1 MQLNKE
7 EVINIETSE
16 RSCECCNGK
25 TIKPAYSS
33 SAKMVG
39 AKKIWKFPV
48 NIAICKTCG
57 FCFSSPA
64 PNKKILK
71 KYYADGLV
79 GYKNISLPYSI
90 DIRVN
95 TIKKYKAKKG
105 IFVEIGGDNPEEFHR
120 KCSKL
125 FSKCIVVDISDDAK
139 AEIKNINS
147 LPSNF
152 ADVIA
157 HYDVL
162 EHVLEVKTFLL
173 NCHRVLKDK
182 GFMICEVPDLKK
194 YPGSLLL
201 QEFEHVNHFSA
212 HSLSSIAEQVGLS
225 LVDINHNCSRPF
237 GITAIFKKIKKVSK
251 VHQNGKYEYVDAL
264 ACIKGGII
272 QIENNKKL
280 IKKVRKNIAN
290 LAIRNKKI
298 ILWGVTDL
306 LRSLIDEIKLSEN
319 IIIVDSDPRRKNHL
333 KLEGILVKEPK
344 DCILEIS
351 ELSLLVICAPRYS
364 KEIISW
370 IEDRTEKPLDNKS
383 ISIIGASIS
392 GETLR

>member
-33 SAKMVG
+33 SSKTVR
-39 AKKIWKFPV
+39 AKKIWMSPV

-64 PNKKILK
+64 PNKELLK

-90 DIRVN
+90 DIRIN
-95 TIKKYKAKKG
+95 TIKKYKSNKG
-105 IFVEIGGDNPEEFHR
+105 IFVEIGGDNPDEFHS

-125 FSKCIVVDISDDAK
+125 FSKCIVVDISDDAH
-139 AEIKNINS
+139 AEIKSIKN

-162 EHVLEVKTFLL
+162 EHVLEVKNFLL
-173 NCHRVLKDK
+173 DCHRALKDS

-194 YPGSLLL
+194 YPRNLLL
-201 QEFEHVNHFSA
+201 QEFEHINHFSA
-212 HSLSSIAEQVGLS
+212 HSLASIAEQVGFS
-225 LVDINHNCSRPF
+225 LIDIDHNASRPF
-237 GITAIFKKIKKVSK
+237 GITAIFKKIKNSSK
-251 VHQNGKYEYVDAL
+251 GHQNGKYDYVDAL
-264 ACIKGGII
+264 ACIKGGIK

-280 IKKVRKNIAN
+280 INKIRKNITT
-290 LAIRNKKI
+290 LASKNKKI
-298 ILWGVTDL
+298 IIWGVTDL
-306 LRSLIDEIKLSEN
+306 LRSLIDQLKLSEN
-319 IIIVDSDPRRKNHL
+319 IIVVDSDPRRRNHL
-333 KLEGILVKEPK
+333 KSEGILVKEPK
-344 DCILEIS
+344 NCITEIS

-364 KEIISW
+364 REIISW
-370 IEDRTEKPLDNKS
+370 IENKTQKS
-383 ISIIGASIS
+383 LNKKLIAIIGASIS
-392 GETLR
+392 GEALR

>member
-1 MQLNKE
+1 MQLNKQE
-7 EVINIETSE
+7 IINIETSE
-16 RSCECCNGK
+16 RSCESCNGK
-25 TIKPAYSS
+25 TLKPAYSS
-33 SAKMVG
+33 SSKMAG

-64 PNKKILK
+64 PNKELLK

-79 GYKNISLPYSI
+79 GYKDISLPYSI
-90 DIRVN
+90 DIRIN
-95 TIKKYKAKKG
+95 TIKKYKSNKG
-105 IFVEIGGDNPEEFHR
+105 IFVEIGGDNPDEFHS

-125 FSKCIVVDISDDAK
+125 FSKCIVVDISDDAN
-139 AEIKNINS
+139 AEIKSIKS

-162 EHVLEVKTFLL
+162 EHVLEVKNFLL
-173 NCHRVLKDK
+173 DCHRALKDR

-194 YPGSLLL
+194 YPRNLLL

-212 HSLSSIAEQVGLS
+212 HSLASIAEQVGFS
-225 LVDINHNCSRPF
+225 LVDIEHNCSRPF
-237 GITAIFKKIKKVSK
+237 GITAIFKKIKNSSK
-251 VHQNGKYEYVDAL
+251 GYQNGKYEYVDAL
-264 ACIKGGII
+264 ACIKGGIN

-280 IKKVRKNIAN
+280 INKVRKNITT
-290 LAIRNKKI
+290 LASKNKKI

-306 LRSLIDEIKLSEN
+306 LRSLIDEFKLSEN
-319 IIIVDSDPRRKNHL
+319 IIVVDSDPRRRNHL

-344 DCILEIS
+344 NCISEIS

-364 KEIISW
+364 REIISW
-370 IEDRTEKPLDNKS
+370 IENRTQKSLNKKL
-383 ISIIGASIS
+383 IAIIGASIS
-392 GETLR
+392 GEALR

>member
-33 SAKMVG
+33 SSKMVG
-39 AKKIWKFPV
+39 AKKIWMFPV

-64 PNKKILK
+64 PNKELLK

-90 DIRVN
+90 DIRIN
-95 TIKKYKAKKG
+95 TIKKYKSNKG
-105 IFVEIGGDNPEEFHR
+105 IFVEIGGDNPDEFHS

-125 FSKCIVVDISDDAK
+125 FSKCIVVDISDDAN
-139 AEIKNINS
+139 AEIKSIKS

-162 EHVLEVKTFLL
+162 EHVLEVKNFLL
-173 NCHRVLKDK
+173 DCHRALKDS

-194 YPGSLLL
+194 YPRNLLL

-212 HSLSSIAEQVGLS
+212 HSLAAIAEQVGFS
-225 LVDINHNCSRPF
+225 LVDIDHNCSRPF
-237 GITAIFKKIKKVSK
+237 GITVIFKKIKNYSK
-251 VHQNGKYEYVDAL
+251 GYQNGKYEYVDAL
-264 ACIKGGII
+264 ACIKGGIN
-272 QIENNKKL
+272 QIENHKKL
-280 IKKVRKNIAN
+280 INKVRKNITTLAN
-290 LAIRNKKI
+290 KNKKI

-306 LRSLIDEIKLSEN
+306 LRSLIDQLKLSEN
-319 IIIVDSDPRRKNHL
+319 IIVVDSDPRRRNHL
-333 KLEGILVKEPK
+333 KSEGILVKEPK
-344 DCILEIS
+344 NCITEIS

-364 KEIISW
+364 REIISW
-370 IEDRTEKPLDNKS
+370 IENKTQKS
-383 ISIIGASIS
+383 LNKKLIAIIGASIS
-392 GETLR
+392 GEALR